1 MLKTHSQT
9 DDRQTVSSEIHP
21 ISKEQH
27 KKIGNGNRTTINT
40 AQLYQYRHCTKT
52 MADDEPSSSNGG
64 GKRKSAAGNTRST
77 SVGMTKSKP
86 KQKTKKSKL
95 EIKRSNMLGK
105 RGRGAPIVFDPEAR
119 TEYLQGFSTR
129 KKERRAY
136 GLAMQ
141 KVKDRKARLESRGEI
156 RTAMREQVEEAEK
169 QKALMMAAVMDENA
183 SLIGVPDF
191 GKPRKAEEPEVVD
204 KDKGGNDD
212 EEEATTTVQ
221 MYKDDQAQS
230 QWGGEVIV
238 SISTAF
244 PDEDDGDDAKKKINT
259 PSFKTSVD
267 ESQKYAGNVEKF
279 LNKVKGKMPAK
290 KKAEHQ
296 RNIKQKGIHGASLM
310 KGMAGSGD
318 LKDAKN
324 ILAKSQAKMGKK
336 ANPSSGKGKSKRR

>member
-1 MLKTHSQT
+1 
-9 DDRQTVSSEIHP
+9 
-21 ISKEQH
+21 
-27 KKIGNGNRTTINT
+27 
-40 AQLYQYRHCTKT
+40 
-52 MADDEPSSSNGG
+52 
-64 GKRKSAAGNTRST
+64 
-77 SVGMTKSKP
+77 MTKSKP
-86 KQKTKKSKL
+86 KTKTKKSKL

-183 SLIGVPDF
+183 TLIGVPDF
-191 GKPRKAEEPEVVD
+191 GKPRKREEVEVVVNDGDDDD
-204 KDKGGNDD
+204 K
-212 EEEATTTVQ
+212 EEEGITTVQ

-238 SISTAF
+238 TTSTAF
-244 PDEDDGDDAKKKINT
+244 PDEDDNDDHDAARKKTNT
-259 PSFKTSVD
+259 PSFSTSVD
-267 ESQKYAGNVEKF
+267 ESQKFAGNVENF
-279 LNKVKGKMPAK
+279 LSKVKGKMPAK
-290 KKAEHQ
+290 KNAEHA
-296 RNIKQKGIHGASLM
+296 RNIKQKGIHGASNM

>member
-1 MLKTHSQT
+1 
-9 DDRQTVSSEIHP
+9 
-21 ISKEQH
+21 
-27 KKIGNGNRTTINT
+27 
-40 AQLYQYRHCTKT
+40 
-52 MADDEPSSSNGG
+52 MADTEPSSSNGG

-86 KQKTKKSKL
+86 KTKTKKSKL

-169 QKALMMAAVMDENA
+169 QKAMMMAAVMDENA

-191 GKPRKAEEPEVVD
+191 GKPRKREEPEVVGND
-204 KDKGGNDD
+204 GNDD
-212 EEEATTTVQ
+212 DNDNEEEAITTVQ

-238 SISTAF
+238 TTSTAF
-244 PDEDDGDDAKKKINT
+244 PDEDDDDEHDAAKKKMNT

-279 LNKVKGKMPAK
+279 LAKVKGKMPAK
-290 KKAEHQ
+290 KAEHA
-296 RNIKQKGIHGASLM
+296 RNVKQKGIHGASLM
-310 KGMAGSGD
+310 KGMSGSGD

-324 ILAKSQAKMGKK
+324 ILAKSQAKSGKK

>member
-1 MLKTHSQT
+1 
-9 DDRQTVSSEIHP
+9 
-21 ISKEQH
+21 
-27 KKIGNGNRTTINT
+27 
-40 AQLYQYRHCTKT
+40 
-52 MADDEPSSSNGG
+52 MADTEPSSSNGG

-77 SVGMTKSKP
+77 AVGMTKSKP
-86 KQKTKKSKL
+86 KTKTKKSKL

-156 RTAMREQVEEAEK
+156 RTAMREQVEEREK
-169 QKALMMAAVMDENA
+169 QKAMMMAAVMDENA
-183 SLIGVPDF
+183 SLLGVPDF
-191 GKPRKAEEPEVVD
+191 GKPRKREEPEVVGN
-204 KDKGGNDD
+204 GGDD
-212 EEEATTTVQ
+212 DDNEEEGITTVQ
-221 MYKDDQAQS
+221 MYNDDQAQS

-238 SISTAF
+238 TTSTAF
-244 PDEDDGDDAKKKINT
+244 PDEDDDDDRDAAKKKINT

-279 LNKVKGKMPAK
+279 LAKVKGKMPAK
-290 KKAEHQ
+290 KKAEHA
-296 RNIKQKGIHGASLM
+296 RNVKQKGIHGASLM
-310 KGMAGSGD
+310 KGMSGSGD

-324 ILAKSQAKMGKK
+324 ILAKSQAKSGKK

>member
-1 MLKTHSQT
+1 
-9 DDRQTVSSEIHP
+9 
-21 ISKEQH
+21 
-27 KKIGNGNRTTINT
+27 
-40 AQLYQYRHCTKT
+40 
-52 MADDEPSSSNGG
+52 MAPAEPSPSHGG

-86 KQKTKKSKL
+86 KTKTKKSKL

-141 KVKDRKARLESRGEI
+141 KVKDRKAKLESRGEI

-169 QKALMMAAVMDENA
+169 QKALMMAAVLDENA
-183 SLIGVPDF
+183 SLLGVPDF
-191 GKPRKAEEPEVVD
+191 GKPRKREEVVEDDGDDDDD
-204 KDKGGNDD
+204 KSSTQ
-212 EEEATTTVQ
+212 EEKAIATVQ
-221 MYKDDQAQS
+221 MYKDDQSQT
-230 QWGGEVIV
+230 QWGGDVIV
-238 SISTAF
+238 TTSTAF
-244 PDEDDGDDAKKKINT
+244 PNDSDGDDDAKKKTNT

-279 LNKVKGKMPAK
+279 LSKVKGKMPAK
-290 KKAEHQ
+290 KKAEHA
-296 RNIKQKGIHGASLM
+296 RNVKQKGIHGASNM

>member
-1 MLKTHSQT
+1 
-9 DDRQTVSSEIHP
+9 
-21 ISKEQH
+21 
-27 KKIGNGNRTTINT
+27 
-40 AQLYQYRHCTKT
+40 
-52 MADDEPSSSNGG
+52 MAPDEPSSSNGG

-86 KQKTKKSKL
+86 KTKTKKSKL

-141 KVKDRKARLESRGEI
+141 KVKDRKARLQSRGEI

-183 SLIGVPDF
+183 SLLGVPDF
-191 GKPRKAEEPEVVD
+191 GKPRQRDEPEVLD
-204 KDKGGNDD
+204 EGKDGNDD
-212 EEEATTTVQ
+212 DDDDEEEEATTTVR

-244 PDEDDGDDAKKKINT
+244 PDEDDGDDYDAAKKKSNT
-259 PSFKTSVD
+259 PSFKTSID

-279 LNKVKGKMPAK
+279 LSKVKGKMPAK
-290 KKAEHQ
+290 KKADHA
-296 RNIKQKGIHGASLM
+296 RNVKQKGIHGASMM
-310 KGMAGSGD
+310 KGMSGSGD
-318 LKDAKN
+318 MKDAKN
-324 ILAKSQAKMGKK
+324 ILAKSQAKSGKK